1 MFLDVSVYLDSL
13 KQVIDERMKTIT
25 KIYSRRY
32 DLFNKILYPKDSA
45 SLINRAFALYCTVIT
60 IYELTDL

>member
-1 MFLDVSVYLDSL
+1 MFLDVSVYLNSL
-13 KQVIDERMKTIT
+13 KQLNDERKKTIT

-32 DLFNKILYPKDSA
+32 DLFKKMLCPKDGA
-45 SLINRAFALYCTVIT
+45 SSINMAFALDCTVIT

>member
-1 MFLDVSVYLDSL
+1 MFLDVSVYLNSL
-13 KQVIDERMKTIT
+13 KQLNDERKKTIT

-32 DLFNKILYPKDSA
+32 DLFNKMLYPRDCA
-45 SLINRAFALYCTVIT
+45 SSINMAFALYCTVIT

>member
-25 KIYSRRY
+25 KIY
-32 DLFNKILYPKDSA
+32 NKILYPKDSA